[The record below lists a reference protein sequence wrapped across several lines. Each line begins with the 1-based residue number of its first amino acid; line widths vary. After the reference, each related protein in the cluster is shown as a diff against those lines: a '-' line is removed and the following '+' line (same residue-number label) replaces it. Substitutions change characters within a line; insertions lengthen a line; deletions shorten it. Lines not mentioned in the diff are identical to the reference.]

1 MATDLNALVSV
12 IQIQNTIQTAILA
25 ALRGG
30 IAIDP
35 VPTSYTVAGLPAT
48 AGAGQVAWA
57 STGRKPGEGGGAGT
71 GILVYFN
78 PGTATWLT
86 VSGNVLVTA

>member
-57 STGRKPGEGGGAGT
+57 ANGRKSGEGAGL
-71 GILVYFN
+71 GSGVPVFFN
-78 PGTATWLT
+78 PGTATWYSFL
-86 VSGNVLVTA
+86 SGAVVTA